1 MKYFSEATFKNNLTE
16 SKFYLPYYII
26 AENEQKAVEA
36 KIKLEN
42 GIKERYELLNSY
54 GLVPVI
60 KGLNSDSI
68 RSAFGFSKGKISRLK
83 INTWDFLEFDTD
95 YELSFE
101 KNLSTAVK
109 HSELPLPLEQKTIAS
124 VIHNKYLPVQVIA
137 KKYEDYDE
145 LLIIN
150 VIK

>member
-1 MKYFSEATFKNNLTE
+1 MKYFSEATFKNNLIE

-54 GLVPVI
+54 GPVPVV

-95 YELSFE
+95 YELSFG
-101 KNLSTAVK
+101 KNLSTAVNT
-109 HSELPLPLEQKTIAS
+109 Q
-124 VIHNKYLPVQVIA
+124 NYLCHGS
-137 KKYEDYDE
+137 KKQ
-145 LLIIN
+145 LCQ
-150 VIK
+150 